1 MNRFSMAAAVLLI
14 AMSALPA
21 AAEADPTRAEIL
33 ASLGSDKVP
42 ADYVVLLDTS
52 GSMAQGNRY
61 ITAVQALGGLFEAL
75 PHGGP
80 DRALHLRQHNGS
92 AVPGAESAHAAD
104 LLGKLPAAPD
114 PSGSTDLGQAMSVA
128 LQELGRDGA
137 AQVAN
142 VVIITDGAHDAPP
155 GSPYADQKAPAWET
169 LRQQAKKR
177 SGQALS
183 VYAVP
188 LGDGTSGAAVV
199 KSVFDGAI
207 VLAPADVQNLREYLN
222 RSKTKVTMDKA
233 RTVLGQDIGKSLDA
247 KWDIRPVDGG
257 NARVVVT
264 LTSKMTNVPL
274 EVGNVRMDAGAA
286 RVDIEPQQHV
296 IEPGKSIE
304 VNGSLVQ
311 QSTDDLF
318 MRRPVTTETA
328 VQLSATVR
336 SGWTASLKPEI
347 DLGVDRDFT
356 TRSASVALTRT
367 VGSPLFLPILVL
379 LASAL
384 VASALYFGF
393 RRGRALTGLLVV
405 SSGAEPV
412 EIAQF
417 VLRGHRTVLDG
428 GDLPGRGVV
437 TPGGKWWDRRGAHLK
452 ISYTNAPGTRTP
464 VIGRCGTG
472 GSLILGGLTFSH
484 FKNGD

>member
-75 PHGGP
+75 PAEDRIALYTFDSTTDPQYLGP
-80 DRALHLRQHNGS
+80 SL
-92 AVPGAESAHAAD
+92 PPAD